1 MSKKYNELSRKK
13 KQLIASEYPYK
24 PDNQIFDS
32 THGGSFESK
41 KFFANKQELMDFKEE
56 AAEHDVSLQKRR
68 DFVVGTKR
76 TANSST
82 ISIIDTVL
90 GDMGEDSY
98 RAALEIANH
107 ELDPADIV
115 KDLIG
120 IQATRLRKG
129 IQYEDDAE
137 LGLNQETEAAMSNMI
152 NLAKLNN
159 EIVNGKKMDVQIEGS
174 LSSMIMG
181 MDIDDEDEYIDI
193 SIEDDDENEKE

>member
-1 MSKKYNELSRKK
+1 MSKYNELSRKK

-24 PDNQIFDS
+24 ADIQIFDP
-32 THGGSFESK
+32 TQGGSFESK
-41 KFFANKQELMDFKEE
+41 KFFSNKKELMDFKEE

-68 DFVVGTKR
+68 DFVVGEKR
-76 TANSST
+76 TYNSPT

-129 IQYEDDAE
+129 IEYEDEAE

-181 MDIDDEDEYIDI
+181 MDIDEEEYIDI
-193 SIEDDDENEKE
+193 DVEDDYNEEK

>member
-1 MSKKYNELSRKK
+1 MSRKYDELSRKK

-24 PDNQIFDS
+24 ADNQIFD
-32 THGGSFESK
+32 TTGGNSYESK
-41 KFFANKQELMDFKEE
+41 KFFSTRKELMEFKEE

-68 DFVVGTKR
+68 DFVVGKNR
-76 TANSST
+76 TSNSST
-82 ISIIDTVL
+82 ISIIDAVL

-107 ELDPADIV
+107 ELDPQAIV
-115 KDLIG
+115 EDLIG
-120 IQATRLRKG
+120 IQAIRLRRG
-129 IQYEDDAE
+129 VEYEEDAE

-159 EIVNGKKMDVQIEGS
+159 EIINGKKLDVQIEGS

-181 MDIDDEDEYIDI
+181 MDIEEDIDYIDI
-193 SIEDDDENEKE
+193 DLEDDYNEKG

>member
-1 MSKKYNELSRKK
+1 MSKYNELSRKK

-24 PDNQIFDS
+24 SDNQLFDS
-32 THGGSFESK
+32 TLGGSFESK
-41 KFFANKQELMDFKEE
+41 KFFDTRQELMEFKEE
-56 AAEHDVSLQKRR
+56 AAENDVSLQKRR
-68 DFVVGTKR
+68 DFVVGSTK
-76 TANSST
+76 TKNSET
-82 ISIIDTVL
+82 ISIIDAVL

-107 ELDPADIV
+107 ELDPLAIV
-115 KDLIG
+115 EDLIG
-120 IQATRLRKG
+120 IQAIRLRRG
-129 IQYEDDAE
+129 VEYEEDAE

-181 MDIDDEDEYIDI
+181 MDLDDDEEYIDTNLQ
-193 SIEDDDENEKE
+193 EDEENE